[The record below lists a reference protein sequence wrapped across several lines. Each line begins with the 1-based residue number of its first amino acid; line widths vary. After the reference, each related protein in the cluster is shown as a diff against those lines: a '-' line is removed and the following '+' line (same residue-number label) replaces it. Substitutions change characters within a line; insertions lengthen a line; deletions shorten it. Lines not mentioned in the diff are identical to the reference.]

1 MTIDKK
7 DIIRVA
13 IGLGVGLVIALLY
26 FAFNPN
32 VKFVDKPVIG
42 IKTVEIP
49 IDKIKLDTVTMVKKI
64 RQTDTLKEID
74 TLVVRKLT
82 REIDSLQ
89 VCLDKHNANITL
101 SLDTIVKEDTIHSV
115 VNVTKARYELL
126 EISRKPI
133 KTQTEIQYVPT
144 IVPIKWY
151 EKKELWGGLGLII
164 GCVIGMKL

>member
-13 IGLGVGLVIALLY
+13 IGLGAGLAIALLY

-32 VKFVDKPVIG
+32 VKLVDKPVIG

-49 IDKIKLDTVTMVKKI
+49 VEKIKLDTVSMVKRIK
-64 RQTDTLKEID
+64 TVDTLKEID

-82 REIDSLQ
+82 KEIDSLQ
-89 VCLDKHNANITL
+89 MCLDKHNANVTL
-101 SLDTIVKEDTIHSV
+101 SLDTIVKEDTIRSV
-115 VNVTKARYELL
+115 VNVTKARFELL
-126 EISRKPI
+126 EVNRKPI

-144 IVPIKWY
+144 IIPIKWY
-151 EKKELWGGLGLII
+151 EKKELWGCLGLVIGCII
-164 GCVIGMKL
+164 GTKL